1 MDDLYREVIIE
12 RYKNPIYR
20 GELDPHDL
28 SYEDENPL
36 CGDHIRIDLRVGGDN
51 RVTEAAF
58 SGHGCAISQASADLL
73 LESVVGKTLDEVKTM
88 SKQDIL
94 DLLGIELGPVRLKC
108 ALLSLKV
115 LKAGVYGVGGESV
128 EGLDEEE

>member
-12 RYKNPIYR
+12 HYKNPAFR
-20 GELDPHDL
+20 GELDPHDITF
-28 SYEDENPL
+28 EDENPL
-36 CGDHIRIDLRVGGDN
+36 CGDHIRVDLRVSEDGHIK
-51 RVTEAAF
+51 ECAF

-73 LESVVGKTLDEVKTM
+73 MEHIAGKTLDEVKAM
-88 SKQDIL
+88 NKEDIL

-115 LKAGVYGVGGESV
+115 LKAGVYGVSQATDSLVGG
-128 EGLDEEE
+128 